1 MPKKKTNHELLL
13 KYIES
18 IQDKITDQ
26 TKKTYTQI
34 SNNLPFNVLT
44 TQPTIIKKLNDLY
57 ENPNTKSLYLNMI
70 ILVRRDNDEATD
82 KLIKF
87 RNSLRDDIIKTRK
100 DKMSEIK
107 DTLPSY
113 SDLVL
118 KLNEL
123 KGIRYIINY
132 LLINYGLRNK
142 DINAKYVSTVAES
155 KDSDENYLIDKKNRI
170 VLDISD
176 YKTEKSFG
184 DKTIYITD
192 KKFIQ
197 ELKDLKLKE
206 NQYLISKKNG
216 DKLKPSSFGEKVI
229 NLSIDKLGEAK
240 IFKIVIKYL
249 LDKKDFNR
257 IEELVN
263 TRGTSMAT
271 ILKSYNVY
279 SNNDKS
285 SDNKVKQIKEDIK
298 ED

>member
-1 MPKKKTNHELLL
+1 
-13 KYIES
+13 
-18 IQDKITDQ
+18 
-26 TKKTYTQI
+26 
-34 SNNLPFNVLT
+34 
-44 TQPTIIKKLNDLY
+44 
-57 ENPNTKSLYLNMI
+57 MI

-142 DINAKYVSTVAES
+142 DINLKYVSTVPES

-176 YKTEKSFG
+176 YKTDKSFG

-206 NQYLISKKNG
+206 NEYLLSKNNG